1 LVEFYKIIELEVD
14 TNDRLQEEE
23 MSFWENAKKDFQQSL
38 KESVH
43 LLKEKA
49 IIIKEKADELTE
61 EGKKRY
67 KIFDIQMRIQKEVG
81 ELGGRIYDLSSRS
94 GNPLL
99 DRKVKTL
106 IARIKKL
113 ESLIT
118 KLKGKNKKKSTRS
131 KASQKKRTKKKEL
144 LSS

>member
-1 LVEFYKIIELEVD
+1 
-14 TNDRLQEEE
+14 
-23 MSFWENAKKDFQQSL
+23 MSFWDNAKKDFQQSL

-49 IIIKEKADELTE
+49 IIIKEKAYELTE

-67 KIFDIQMRIQKEVG
+67 KIFDIQMRIQKEMG
-81 ELGGRIYDLSSRS
+81 ELGGRIYDLSSKS

-99 DRKVKTL
+99 DKKVKTL

-113 ESLIT
+113 EAHII
-118 KLKGKNKKKSTRS
+118 KLKRRNKKELLRAKTSHKR
-131 KASQKKRTKKKEL
+131 RTKKK
-144 LSS
+144 

>member
-1 LVEFYKIIELEVD
+1 
-14 TNDRLQEEE
+14 
-23 MSFWENAKKDFQQSL
+23 MSFWDNAKKDFQQSL

-99 DRKVKTL
+99 DKKVKTL

-113 ESLIT
+113 ESHII
-118 KLKGKNKKKSTRS
+118 KLKKNKKESTRS
-131 KASQKKRTKKKEL
+131 KASQKRRTKKKEL

>member
-1 LVEFYKIIELEVD
+1 MGYWDDI
-14 TNDRLQEEE
+14 
-23 MSFWENAKKDFQQSL
+23 KKDFQRSL

-49 IIIKEKADELTE
+49 EIMKVKAEELTE

-67 KIFDIQMRIQKEVG
+67 KIFDIQMRIQKEIA
-81 ELGGRIYDLSSRS
+81 ELGGRIYDLSSKS

-99 DRKVKTL
+99 DKKVGTL

-113 ESLIT
+113 ETQVT
-118 KLKGKNKKKSTRS
+118 KLKGKNKKKSVRAKTR
-131 KASQKKRTKKKEL
+131 QNRRMKKK
-144 LSS
+144 

>member
-1 LVEFYKIIELEVD
+1 
-14 TNDRLQEEE
+14 
-23 MSFWENAKKDFQQSL
+23 MSFWDNAKKDFQQSL

-81 ELGGRIYDLSSRS
+81 ELGGRIYDLSSKS

-99 DRKVKTL
+99 DKKVKTL

-113 ESLIT
+113 ESLII
-118 KLKGKNKKKSTRS
+118 KLKGKNKKESTRS
-131 KASQKKRTKKKEL
+131 KARQKKRSKKKEL

>member
-1 LVEFYKIIELEVD
+1 
-14 TNDRLQEEE
+14 
-23 MSFWENAKKDFQQSL
+23 MSFWDNAKKDFQQSL

-81 ELGGRIYDLSSRS
+81 ELGGRIYDLSSKS

-99 DRKVKTL
+99 DKKVKTL
-106 IARIKKL
+106 ITRIKKL
-113 ESLIT
+113 ESHII
-118 KLKGKNKKKSTRS
+118 KLKEKNKKESTRS
-131 KASQKKRTKKKEL
+131 KVRQKKKSRKKEL
-144 LSS
+144 FSS

>member
-1 LVEFYKIIELEVD
+1 
-14 TNDRLQEEE
+14 
-23 MSFWENAKKDFQQSL
+23 MGFWDNVKKDFQQSL

-49 IIIKEKADELTE
+49 TVMKEKAEEITE

-67 KIFDIQMRIQKEVG
+67 KIFDIQMRIQKEMG
-81 ELGGRIYDLSSRS
+81 ELGGRIYDLSPKS

-99 DRKVKTL
+99 DKKVKTL

-113 ESLIT
+113 EAHII
-118 KLKGKNKKKSTRS
+118 KLKGRKTKELLRAKT
-131 KASQKKRTKKKEL
+131 SQKRRTKKK
-144 LSS
+144 

>member
-1 LVEFYKIIELEVD
+1 
-14 TNDRLQEEE
+14 
-23 MSFWENAKKDFQQSL
+23 MGFWESVKKDFQQSL
-38 KESVH
+38 REGVH

-49 IIIKEKADELTE
+49 TVMKEKAEELTE

-81 ELGGRIYDLSSRS
+81 ELGGRVYDLSSKS

-99 DRKVKTL
+99 DKKVKTL

-113 ESLIT
+113 EMRVK
-118 KLKGKNKKKSTRS
+118 KLKGKKEIKLKKSIRRLNKK
-131 KASQKKRTKKKEL
+131 
-144 LSS
+144 